1 MSEGDSQDLHPRK
14 RARLTSPDAPS
25 PAGLPTSNE
34 AAARNEKKANAEI
47 GKEVRAGI
55 TEYVCPENA
64 GFSGILKQRYTDF
77 LVNEILPNGKV
88 LHLESLHVPRN
99 KQEPDGNL
107 KLENS
112 AGGEAVKA
120 ELEAKKEIIK
130 EEPLIKKEALV
141 EEKPVIPENL
151 VGRDEPIGKDELVVK
166 AEEKV
171 EDVAQ
176 IPDGDVA
183 NLKAI
188 FGDKTTSS
196 ILSLHRAVLKSPER
210 KARDFNSVTSEVLPD
225 KEQRTSAHQAIRR
238 IFSSRLETIT
248 ESDETITIKALPP
261 KSRGNKA
268 QQNGGAR
275 KGGKGNK
282 LSWEELGGEYLH
294 FTLYKE
300 NKDTMEVVFFIGS
313 QLKMQPKSFQFAGTK
328 DRRGVTVQRVSAR
341 RVNARTMY
349 EKCRNLWNAKV
360 GDYSY
365 HAQGLELGEL
375 LGNEFVITLRDCHFP
390 GEEGMNPTQRVEL
403 ANSVL
408 SKAISDFKDKGFINY
423 YGLQRFGS
431 FAAST
436 DTIGVKLLQDD
447 VKGAIDHILDFS
459 PDALAAAQDPNST
472 MMVSA
477 DDKARAE
484 ALNLWRTTGK
494 ATAAL
499 EKLPRKFS
507 AENSIIR
514 HLGFVDRRSG
524 ELLRRNDFQ
533 GAIQAVP
540 RNLRLMYVHAYQSFI
555 WNMVAG
561 KRWTT
566 FGSQVIEGDLV
577 LVNEH
582 KERGAPEVVDQTV
595 DQAGE
600 VIIKPSGD
608 DSAAVADD
616 VFERARPLSKEDVES
631 GEYSIF
637 DVVLPLPGF
646 DVEYPPN
653 AIGEFYKDFM
663 KSERGGGLDPH
674 DMRRKWRD
682 ISLSGSYRKLLARPG
697 EGLGFEVQGY
707 VNEDEQMVQTD
718 LERLQKKGAD
728 SDSALR
734 NFKSENGIKQESN
747 GDIKMEDGEEKTAVK
762 VAVILR
768 LQLGSSQYAT
778 MALRELMKMGGVKA
792 FKPEYGAGR

>member
-1 MSEGDSQDLHPRK
+1 MSAEDPQDLHPRK
-14 RARLTSPDAPS
+14 RARLTGPDNLSPVAAP
-25 PAGLPTSNE
+25 AANGT
-34 AAARNEKKANAEI
+34 AARNEKVEAEI
-47 GKEVRAGI
+47 EKEVRAGI

-88 LHLESLHVPRN
+88 LHLESLQVPRN
-99 KQEPDGNL
+99 KQEQDGNL
-107 KLENS
+107 KTESS

-120 ELEAKKEIIK
+120 ETEVKKEVVK
-130 EEPLIKKEALV
+130 EEP
-141 EEKPVIPENL
+141 
-151 VGRDEPIGKDELVVK
+151 VVK
-166 AEEKV
+166 AEPVVKEEPVTKERPFGREEPIVKDESAVKV
-171 EDVAQ
+171 EEKEDIVAQ
-176 IPDGDVA
+176 IPDEDVA
-183 NLKAI
+183 ILKSI
-188 FGDKTTSS
+188 FGGNTTSS

-210 KARDFNSVTSEVLPD
+210 KARDFNSVTSEILPD
-225 KEQRTSAHQAIRR
+225 KEQRTNAHQAIRR

-248 ESDETITIKALPP
+248 EKDETITIKALPP
-261 KSRGNKA
+261 KSRGNRA
-268 QQNGGAR
+268 QQNGAAK

-282 LSWEELGGEYLH
+282 MSWEELGGEYLH

-313 QLKMQPKSFQFAGTK
+313 QLKLQPKSFQFAGTK

-365 HAQGLELGEL
+365 HTQGLELGEL

-390 GEEGMNPTQRVEL
+390 GEEGKSSAQRVEL

-408 SKAISDFKDKGFINY
+408 SKAIRDFKEKGFINY

-447 VKGAIDHILDFS
+447 VKGAIDHILDFN

-472 MMVSA
+472 MMVSS

-484 ALNLWRTTGK
+484 ALNLWKTTGK
-494 ATAAL
+494 SAAAL

-540 RNLRLMYVHAYQSFI
+540 RNLRLMYVHAYQSFV

-561 KRWTT
+561 RRWTT

-608 DSAAVADD
+608 DSAAMADD
-616 VFERARPLSKEDVES
+616 VFERARPLSKEEAES

-653 AIGEFYKDFM
+653 AIGDFYKEFM

-697 EGLGFEVQGY
+697 EGLGFEVKAY
-707 VNEDEQMVQTD
+707 VNEDEQMVETD
-718 LERLQKKGAD
+718 LERLQKKGTD
-728 SDSALR
+728 SDSGLR
-734 NFKSENGIKQESN
+734 NFKSENGIKEESN
-747 GDIKMEDGEEKTAVK
+747 GDVKMEDGDEKVEAK

-778 MALRELMKMGGVKA
+778 MALRELMKLGGVKA